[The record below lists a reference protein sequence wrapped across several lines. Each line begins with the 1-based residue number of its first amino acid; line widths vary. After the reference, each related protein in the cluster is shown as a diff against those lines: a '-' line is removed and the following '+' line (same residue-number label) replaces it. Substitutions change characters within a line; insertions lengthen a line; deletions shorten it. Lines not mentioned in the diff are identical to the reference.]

1 MSRRSFPLLTVL
13 ALLAVLIAA
22 APVSASSRGCLNLGP
37 GCGANVDPATGLGW
51 HPKGGAATVGN
62 PVNARPVAGGG
73 TGTDW
78 LRTQP
83 VSSAHYR
90 YQYAP
95 GGTGSGL
102 CASDPG
108 PPDGIVLRPCNT
120 RNWQEFTP
128 GPGGTLADVAT
139 GLPVRDNGQGAQLTG
154 TAGAATRWGWHR
166 GRGGQMPAPPGYATR
181 IFEDQ
186 FTGPALDA
194 SKWVT
199 YVGDRGI
206 RWNDRGLLPAP
217 YSGSNQPGATN
228 RAMYSPAQLTV
239 GNGLAITAQRNTGPY
254 SGTYPWVSGTVN
266 TEGKFTLPRSPW
278 FVQAKIKMPDT
289 SQGMWP
295 SMWFLCA
302 VPCSPEN
309 ELDGWE
315 GGFHE
320 LPGVPANRTA
330 HYDYQASNGTDQH
343 ASEQDIGTDIS
354 QGYHVYGVRFIPGQ
368 SVTYYFDGAQRFKVT
383 AGGGVAIPALPYELM
398 LNMPVGAPV
407 SASYHTV
414 PGSGTP
420 GNVMRVAEVQA
431 WTP

>member
-1 MSRRSFPLLTVL
+1 
-13 ALLAVLIAA
+13 
-22 APVSASSRGCLNLGP
+22 
-37 GCGANVDPATGLGW
+37 
-51 HPKGGAATVGN
+51 
-62 PVNARPVAGGG
+62 
-73 TGTDW
+73 
-78 LRTQP
+78 
-83 VSSAHYR
+83 
-90 YQYAP
+90 
-95 GGTGSGL
+95 
-102 CASDPG
+102 
-108 PPDGIVLRPCNT
+108 
-120 RNWQEFTP
+120 
-128 GPGGTLADVAT
+128 
-139 GLPVRDNGQGAQLTG
+139 
-154 TAGAATRWGWHR
+154 
-166 GRGGQMPAPPGYATR
+166 
-181 IFEDQ
+181 
-186 FTGPALDA
+186 
-194 SKWVT
+194 
-199 YVGDRGI
+199 
-206 RWNDRGLLPAP
+206 
-217 YSGSNQPGATN
+217 
-228 RAMYSPAQLTV
+228 
-239 GNGLAITAQRNTGPY
+239 
-254 SGTYPWVSGTVN
+254 
-266 TEGKFTLPRSPW
+266 
-278 FVQAKIKMPDT
+278 
-289 SQGMWP
+289 
-295 SMWFLCA
+295 MWFLCA

>member
-1 MSRRSFPLLTVL
+1 MSRRSFPLLTIL
-13 ALLAVLIAA
+13 AMLAALIAA
-22 APVSASSRGCLNLGP
+22 VPVSASSRGCLKLGP
-37 GCGANVDPATGLGW
+37 GCGASVDPATGLGW
-51 HPKGGAATVGN
+51 KPKGGAASPGN
-62 PVNARPVAGGG
+62 PVNAYPVAGGG

-78 LRTQP
+78 LRSQP
-83 VSSAHYR
+83 MARSYYR

-108 PPDGIVLRPCNT
+108 PPHGIVLRPCNR

-128 GPGGTLADVAT
+128 GPGGTLVDVAT
-139 GLPVRDNGQGAQLTG
+139 GLPVRDNGQGTQLTG
-154 TAGAATRWGWHR
+154 TAGAATRWYWHGGG
-166 GRGGQMPAPPGYATR
+166 GRMPAPPGFATK

-186 FTGPALDA
+186 FTGRSLDA

-217 YSGSNQPGATN
+217 YSGFNQPGATN
-228 RAMYSPAQLTV
+228 GAIYSPAQVTV

-254 SGTYPWVSGTVN
+254 SGTYPWLSGTVS
-266 TEGKFTLPRSPW
+266 TEGKFTLPTTSAW
-278 FVQAKIKMPDT
+278 FVQAKIRMPDT
-289 SQGMWP
+289 SQGLWP
-295 SMWFLCA
+295 AMWFLCA
-302 VPCSPEN
+302 VACSPEN

-330 HYDYQASNGTDQH
+330 HYDYFSTAGQR
-343 ASEQDIGTDIS
+343 ASEQNIGTNVS

-368 SVTYYFDGAQRFKVT
+368 SITWFLDGVQRFKVT
-383 AGGGVAIPALPYELM
+383 AGGGVGIPALPYELM
-398 LNMPVGAPV
+398 LNVAVASPV
-407 SASYHTV
+407 ASGYHTL
-414 PGSGTP
+414 PGSGTSK
-420 GNVMRVAEVQA
+420 GVMRVAEVQA
-431 WTP
+431 WKP